1 MPSFIFKRNQKGM
14 ERVVVVD
21 VCHERSRNRK
31 ESVVKAISSLLP
43 ELENPNL
50 NELELESFLTT
61 PPPFF
66 FFQTT

>member
-43 ELENPNL
+43 ELENPN
-50 NELELESFLTT
+50 
-61 PPPFF
+61 
-66 FFQTT
+66 